1 MTARDQLQ
9 GYYFVTDAGLS
20 RAGNLSDVARAA
32 AAGVGTVQYR
42 AKAGS
47 TRALYEEARA
57 LREVC
62 RPALFLVNDRVDL
75 ALAVGADGVHLG
87 QDDLSCEVARGLLGP
102 HRVIGVTVHTVAEAV
117 AAERDGADYVGVAPI
132 FSTLTK
138 ADAGAP
144 GGLELVRS
152 VRAAVALPLVAIGG
166 IDLANAPGV
175 IAAGADAICAIS
187 AVVRAVDVAVE
198 IAEFQRLFAARS

>member
-1 MTARDQLQ
+1 MTARERLR

-20 RAGNLSDVARAA
+20 RAGNASDVASAV

-42 AKAGS
+42 AKEGTS
-47 TRALYEEARA
+47 RALYEEARA
-57 LREVC
+57 LRERC

-75 ALAVGADGVHLG
+75 ALAVDADGVHVG

-102 HRVIGVTVHTVAEAV
+102 RRVIGVTVHTVAEAM
-117 AAERDGADYVGVAPI
+117 AAEKDGADYVGVAPI

-152 VRAAVALPLVAIGG
+152 VRAAVSLPIVAIGG

-175 IAAGADAICAIS
+175 ISAGADAICAIS
-187 AVVRAVDVAVE
+187 AVVRAPDVAAE
-198 IAEFQRLFAARS
+198 IAKFQRLFAAGS